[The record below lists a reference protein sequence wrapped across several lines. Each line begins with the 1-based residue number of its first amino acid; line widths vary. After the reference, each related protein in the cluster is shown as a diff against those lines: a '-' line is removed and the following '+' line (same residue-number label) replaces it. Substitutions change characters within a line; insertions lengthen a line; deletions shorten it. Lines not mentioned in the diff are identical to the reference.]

1 MEVKNNS
8 KPVAAEV
15 EKAGSGEEVECLQ
28 ANDLNSGFRIHDEDE
43 MEAFEDILEFLKK
56 EEPDRRTVNL
66 MQEWEENMKKDENEG
81 LNIDFDYKPTY
92 LDYI

>member
-1 MEVKNNS
+1 
-8 KPVAAEV
+8 
-15 EKAGSGEEVECLQ
+15 
-28 ANDLNSGFRIHDEDE
+28 

-81 LNIDFDYKPTY
+81 LNFDFDYKPTY